1 MPRKRRAKP
10 MINVSKIFNEE
21 YCLSST
27 ENCERAFSLKKN
39 IGTRNNKININELIL
54 VISFSRKKNAKID
67 RRDKCRKNANIS
79 LVEK

>member
-1 MPRKRRAKP
+1 

-21 YCLSST
+21 YCPSST
-27 ENCERAFSLKKN
+27 ENCERPFSLKKN
-39 IGTRNNKININELIL
+39 IGIRNNKININELIL